1 MYRMTKYIILIA
13 FLCFESYLSAQ
24 IKHDAKKSQQIYNVK
39 KSQTKYN
46 VKKSQQIYDVK
57 DSVKIFFRQ
66 GKINLDPTLSDNQRA
81 LNRIADTLRSN
92 YADSAYQ
99 LRKILVVGAASPEG
113 PPGINRWLSEK
124 RADVLFNHLS
134 QYATLPDSLK
144 SSRFIGPDWMGLLKL
159 AKTDP
164 LLPFREETLSLLSQ
178 IAGEAEAG
186 IGTQSNR
193 QGSQPGR
200 IRSLRGGI
208 PYQYM
213 YKKYFPSL
221 RASQLFLWYN
231 RVYKPLIP
239 SPMPEWKIVK
249 LSVDTTITSDSIH
262 IGPILIEPGQPR
274 KPHYVA
280 LRTNMLYDALLMP
293 NIGCEMYLGKS
304 WSVAANWLYGWWKTD
319 RRHWYWRA
327 YGGDIAVRKWLGKAA
342 EEKPLTGHHIGIYA
356 QIFTYD
362 FEMGGRGYM
371 GGKPGGTIWNKMNHA
386 MGAEYGYS
394 LPIARK
400 LNIDFSLGMG
410 YWGGIYHE
418 YKPRNHYY
426 VWQATKERHWIG
438 PTKLEVSL
446 VWLLGHGNANSNW
459 KRKKEKVKE
468 KEVKVK
474 EKEVKEK
481 KKEKEK
487 EVKEKEEEM
496 RKKKDRKKGGA
507 DE

>member
-1 MYRMTKYIILIA
+1 MTKYIILIA

-24 IKHDAKKSQQIYNVK
+24 IKHD
-39 KSQTKYN
+39 

-66 GKINLDPTLSDNQRA
+66 GKINLDPTLSDNQWA

-113 PPGINRWLSEK
+113 SPGINRWLSEK

-159 AKTDP
+159 AKHDP

-193 QGSQPGR
+193 QGSQQGRIRSQLER

-221 RASQLFLWYN
+221 RASQLFLWYD

-239 SPMPEWKIVK
+239 SSMPEWEIVK

-262 IGPILIEPGQPR
+262 IEPILIEPGQPR
-274 KPHYVA
+274 KLHYVA

-371 GGKPGGTIWNKMNHA
+371 GGKPGGTIWNKMNQA

-446 VWLLGHGNANSNW
+446 VWLLGHGNANRSW
-459 KRKKEKVKE
+459 KGKKE
-468 KEVKVK
+468 KVK

-481 KKEKEK
+481 KKEKE
-487 EVKEKEEEM
+487 VKEKEM
-496 RKKKDRKKGGA
+496 RKKEDRKKGGA

>member
-1 MYRMTKYIILIA
+1 MTKYIILIA

-24 IKHDAKKSQQIYNVK
+24 IKHD
-39 KSQTKYN
+39 

-66 GKINLDPTLSDNQRA
+66 GKINLDPTLSDNQWA

-92 YADSAYQ
+92 YADSACQ

-113 PPGINRWLSEK
+113 SPGINRWLSEK

-159 AKTDP
+159 AKHDP

-193 QGSQPGR
+193 QGSQQGRIRSQLER

-221 RASQLFLWYN
+221 RASQLFLWYDK
-231 RVYKPLIP
+231 VYKPLIP
-239 SPMPEWKIVK
+239 SSMPEWKIVK

-262 IGPILIEPGQPR
+262 IEPILIEPGQPR
-274 KPHYVA
+274 KLHYVA

-327 YGGDIAVRKWLGKAA
+327 YGGDIAMRKWLGKAA

-446 VWLLGHGNANSNW
+446 VWLLGHGNANRSW
-459 KRKKEKVKE
+459 KGKKE
-468 KEVKVK
+468 KVK

-481 KKEKEK
+481 KKEKE
-487 EVKEKEEEM
+487 VKEKEM
-496 RKKKDRKKGGA
+496 RKKEDRKKGGA

>member
-92 YADSAYQ
+92 YADSTYQ

-159 AKTDP
+159 AKNDP

-193 QGSQPGR
+193 QGSQLGQIRSQLER

-231 RVYKPLIP
+231 RAYKPLIP
-239 SPMPEWKIVK
+239 SPMPEWEIVK

-262 IGPILIEPGQPR
+262 IEPILIEPGQPR
-274 KPHYVA
+274 KLHYVA

-459 KRKKEKVKE
+459 KRKKEKKKE
-468 KEVKVK
+468 KEVKK
-474 EKEVKEK
+474 
-481 KKEKEK
+481 
-487 EVKEKEEEM
+487 KEEEM
-496 RKKKDRKKGGA
+496 RKKEDRKKGGA

>member
-1 MYRMTKYIILIA
+1 MTKYIILIA

-24 IKHDAKKSQQIYNVK
+24 IKHDVKESQQIYNVK

-46 VKKSQQIYDVK
+46 VKESQQIYDVK

-66 GKINLDPTLSDNQRA
+66 GKINLDPTLSDNQWA

-92 YADSAYQ
+92 YADSTYQ

-159 AKTDP
+159 AKNDP

-274 KPHYVA
+274 KLHYVA

-459 KRKKEKVKE
+459 KRKKEKEKVKE

-474 EKEVKEK
+474 K
-481 KKEKEK
+481 KEK

-496 RKKKDRKKGGA
+496 RKKEDRKKGGA

>member
-1 MYRMTKYIILIA
+1 MIKYIILIA

-92 YADSAYQ
+92 YADSTYQ

-159 AKTDP
+159 AKHDP

-193 QGSQPGR
+193 QGSQPERIRSQPGRIRSQLER

-239 SPMPEWKIVK
+239 SPMPEWEIVK
-249 LSVDTTITSDSIH
+249 L
-262 IGPILIEPGQPR
+262 
-274 KPHYVA
+274 
-280 LRTNMLYDALLMP
+280 
-293 NIGCEMYLGKS
+293 
-304 WSVAANWLYGWWKTD
+304 
-319 RRHWYWRA
+319 
-327 YGGDIAVRKWLGKAA
+327 
-342 EEKPLTGHHIGIYA
+342 
-356 QIFTYD
+356 
-362 FEMGGRGYM
+362 
-371 GGKPGGTIWNKMNHA
+371 
-386 MGAEYGYS
+386 
-394 LPIARK
+394 
-400 LNIDFSLGMG
+400 
-410 YWGGIYHE
+410 
-418 YKPRNHYY
+418 
-426 VWQATKERHWIG
+426 
-438 PTKLEVSL
+438 
-446 VWLLGHGNANSNW
+446 
-459 KRKKEKVKE
+459 
-468 KEVKVK
+468 
-474 EKEVKEK
+474 
-481 KKEKEK
+481 
-487 EVKEKEEEM
+487 
-496 RKKKDRKKGGA
+496 
-507 DE
+507 

>member
-1 MYRMTKYIILIA
+1 MYRIIKYIILIA

-24 IKHDAKKSQQIYNVK
+24 IKHDVKELQIKHDVKESQQK
-39 KSQTKYN
+39 
-46 VKKSQQIYDVK
+46 YDVK

-66 GKINLDPTLSDNQRA
+66 GKTNLDPTLSGNQWA
-81 LNRIADTLRSN
+81 LNRIADTLRSS

-99 LRKILVVGAASPEG
+99 LRKILVVGTASPEG
-113 PPGINRWLSEK
+113 STGINRWLSEK

-144 SSRFIGPDWMGLLKL
+144 SSRFFGPDWMGLLQL
-159 AKTDP
+159 AKNDP

-193 QGSQPGR
+193 QGSQPGQIRSQRWRIRSQLDR

-213 YKKYFPSL
+213 YKKHFPSL

-249 LSVDTTITSDSIH
+249 LSVDTTITPDSIH
-262 IGPILIEPGQPR
+262 IEPILIEPDAPR
-274 KPHYVA
+274 KPLYVA

-293 NIGCEMYLGKS
+293 NIDCEMYLGKS

-327 YGGDIAVRKWLGKAA
+327 YGGDIAIRKWWGKASQQ
-342 EEKPLTGHHIGIYA
+342 KPLTGHHIGIYG

-362 FEMGGRGYM
+362 FETGGRGYM
-371 GGKPGGTIWNKMNHA
+371 GGKPGGTLWDKMNYI

-394 LPIARK
+394 LPIARR
-400 LNIDFSLGMG
+400 LNIDFTIGAG

-418 YKPRNHYY
+418 YKPEADYY
-426 VWQATKERHWIG
+426 IWQSTKERHWIG
-438 PTKLEVSL
+438 PTKAEISL
-446 VWLLGHGNANSNW
+446 VWLIGHGNTN
-459 KRKKEKVKE
+459 RKFSG
-468 KEVKVK
+468 
-474 EKEVKEK
+474 
-481 KKEKEK
+481 
-487 EVKEKEEEM
+487 
-496 RKKKDRKKGGA
+496 RKNREKGGGY
-507 DE
+507 E

>member
-1 MYRMTKYIILIA
+1 MTKYIILIA

-24 IKHDAKKSQQIYNVK
+24 IKHDVKESQQIYNVK

-46 VKKSQQIYDVK
+46 VKESQQIYDVK

-66 GKINLDPTLSDNQRA
+66 GKIDLDPTLSGNQWA

-99 LRKILVVGAASPEG
+99 LRKILVVGTASPEG

-159 AKTDP
+159 AKHDP
-164 LLPFREETLSLLSQ
+164 LLPFREEALSLLSQ

-193 QGSQPGR
+193 QGSQQGRIRSQLER

-327 YGGDIAVRKWLGKAA
+327 YGGDITVRKWLGKAA

-426 VWQATKERHWIG
+426 VWQATRERHWIG

-446 VWLLGHGNANSNW
+446 VWLLGRGNANSNW

-468 KEVKVK
+468 KEVK
-474 EKEVKEK
+474 EK
-481 KKEKEK
+481 KKEK

-496 RKKKDRKKGGA
+496 RKKEDRKKGGA

>member
-1 MYRMTKYIILIA
+1 MTKYIILIA

-24 IKHDAKKSQQIYNVK
+24 IKHDVK
-39 KSQTKYN
+39 E
-46 VKKSQQIYDVK
+46 SQQIYDVK

-66 GKINLDPTLSDNQRA
+66 GKINLDPTLSGNQWA

-92 YADSAYQ
+92 YADSTYQ

-159 AKTDP
+159 AKNDP

-193 QGSQPGR
+193 QGSQQGRIRSQLER

-221 RASQLFLWYN
+221 RASQLFLWYD

-239 SPMPEWKIVK
+239 SSMPEWKIVK

-262 IGPILIEPGQPR
+262 IEPILIEPGQPR
-274 KPHYVA
+274 KLHYVA

-327 YGGDIAVRKWLGKAA
+327 YGGDIAMRKWLGKAA

-446 VWLLGHGNANSNW
+446 VWLLGHGNANRSW
-459 KRKKEKVKE
+459 KGKKE
-468 KEVKVK
+468 KVK

-481 KKEKEK
+481 KKEKE
-487 EVKEKEEEM
+487 VKEKEM
-496 RKKKDRKKGGA
+496 RKKEDRKKGGA